1 LTNKIV
7 DRQDLSDEAKLQ
19 AEHDRDMITFRIDT
33 MLSNVNNW
41 IVYDIK
47 YDEHEEVERIEF
59 KPLDISGYCKAVFDR
74 CSKTLVM
81 SATIL
86 NHDIYCKSIGL
97 NPADVKF
104 IRVSSDFPIENRP
117 IYPLNIAHL
126 NYDNLQRQE
135 IRSNIVKAIDKIMNL
150 HENDKGIIH
159 TTSYK
164 QLNFI
169 KQNISYQNA
178 QRLVETNSFVERDE
192 VIARHTMTKLE
203 PTVLISPS
211 LYTGLD
217 LKDDLS
223 RFQII
228 VKVPFPDLTDKWIC
242 TKMKKGKQWYYWQTA
257 LRLVQSYGRSIR
269 SKDDWAKTYVLD
281 SSFGNFLK
289 KNRNMFPDWFTF
301 AIVYNSAICK
311 EK

>member
-1 LTNKIV
+1 
-7 DRQDLSDEAKLQ
+7 
-19 AEHDRDMITFRIDT
+19 
-33 MLSNVNNW
+33 
-41 IVYDIK
+41 
-47 YDEHEEVERIEF
+47 VERVEF
-59 KPLDISGYCKAVFDR
+59 KPLDISGYCEPVVDR

-86 NHDIYCKSIGL
+86 NHDVYCKSIGL

-104 IRVSSDFPIENRP
+104 IRASSDFPIENRP
-117 IYPLNIAHL
+117 IYPLNIAYL

-135 IRSNIVKAIDKIMNL
+135 IGSNIVKAVDKIMNL
-150 HENDKGIIH
+150 HHDDKGIIH
-159 TTSYK
+159 ITSYK

-169 KQNISYQNA
+169 KQNISYQNS
-178 QRLVETNSFVERDE
+178 QRLVETNPHTERDE
-192 VIARHTMTKLE
+192 VIGRHTITKSE

-228 VKVPFPDLTDKWIC
+228 VKVPFPDLNDRWIDAR
-242 TKMKKGKQWYYWQTA
+242 TKKDKQWYYWQTA

-269 SKDDWAKTYVLD
+269 SKEDWAKTYVLD
-281 SSFGNFLK
+281 SLFSDFLR
-289 KNRNMFPDWFTF
+289 KNRSMFPDWFTS
-301 AIVYNSAICK
+301 AIVYNCVVCK